1 MPKRSSKLKSMN
13 QLTTEKRKAVVAQLV
28 EGVSVNATARLTGVS
43 KPTILKLTRDLGEAS
58 AAYHDQHVR
67 ALKPATIQTDE
78 IWAFVGA
85 KAKNVR
91 PEREAEGWG
100 DVWTWTA
107 ITDQKLIIA
116 YRVGLRT
123 QEDANEFMLDLAGR
137 VNNRTQLTSDG
148 HSSYLGAVSNAF
160 GFDVDYAQLVK
171 TYGGTNAERSS
182 EAKYSPPK
190 INGSKKVP
198 VIGLPDRDL
207 ISTSHVERHNLTI
220 RMSMRRFTR
229 LTNAHSK
236 KLENHTRSIQLF
248 AVWYNYCRVHS
259 TLKTSPAVASGLADH
274 VWMLEE
280 LVGLLD

>member
-1 MPKRSSKLKSMN
+1 MESMN
-13 QLTTEKRKAVVAQLV
+13 QLKAEKRKAVVAQLV

-43 KPTILKLTRDLGEAS
+43 KPTILKLTRDLGAVC
-58 AAYHDQHVR
+58 AAFHDQHVR
-67 ALKPATIQTDE
+67 GLKPATIQTDE

-107 ITDQKLIIA
+107 ITDQKLIAA

-123 QEDANEFMLDLAGR
+123 QQDANEFMLDLAGR

-148 HSSYLGAVSNAF
+148 HPTYLDAVTNAF
-160 GFDVDYAQLVK
+160 GFEVDYAQLVK
-171 TYGGTNAERSS
+171 TYGNPNAERTS

-190 INGSKKVP
+190 INGAKKVG
-198 VIGLPDRDL
+198 VIGLPDRDK

-236 KLENHTRSIQLF
+236 KWENHEASIQMF

-259 TLKTSPAVASGLADH
+259 TLGTSPAVASGLADH
-274 VWMLEE
+274 VWTLDE
-280 LVGLLD
+280 LIGLLD